1 MNNLVGQ
8 KFGRLIVLKRMD
20 NDKWGH
26 LRWLCKCDCGKK
38 IIAQGHHLKD
48 NHTQSCGCLAKE
60 QLIERSTTHGHTTRR
75 NISKTYVS
83 WLHVIQRCTN
93 PNDKRYKDYGGRG
106 IKVCKRWMKFENF
119 LEDMG
124 KIPEGYSID
133 RINNNKGYK
142 KSNCKWSTK
151 KEQSRNTRRNRSG
164 TYGGKTQLLI
174 EWSEE
179 TGIPYSTLWQRIY
192 RLGWSIEKALTTPAK
207 KGDRYE

>member
-1 MNNLVGQ
+1 MIDLVGQ

-124 KIPEGYSID
+124 EPPTDEHSIN
-133 RINNNKGYK
+133 RIDNDGNYCKE
-142 KSNCKWSTK
+142 NCEWSTR
-151 KEQSRNTRRNRSG
+151 KEQGRNKRNNLYF
-164 TYGGKTQLLI
+164 TYKNKTQLLI
-174 EWSEE
+174 QWAEE
-179 TGIPYSTLWQRIY
+179 YQIPYSVLWDRLFK
-192 RLGWSIEKALTTPAK
+192 LGWSIEKALATPVQKRK
-207 KGDRYE
+207 K